1 MKDSSFLQRNF
12 VRWVWGSPKNE
23 GVKEVYGIPLK
34 SDYFIAN
41 GSYSVKMVADKY
53 RYVAHHNEHQWRAF

>member
-1 MKDSSFLQRNF
+1 
-12 VRWVWGSPKNE
+12 
-23 GVKEVYGIPLK
+23 VKEVYGIPLK

-53 RYVAHHNEHQWRAF
+53 RYVAHHNEHQ